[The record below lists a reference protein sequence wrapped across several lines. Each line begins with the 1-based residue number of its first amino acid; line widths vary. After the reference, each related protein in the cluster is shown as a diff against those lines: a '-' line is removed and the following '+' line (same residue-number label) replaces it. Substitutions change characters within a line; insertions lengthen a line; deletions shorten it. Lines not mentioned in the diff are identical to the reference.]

1 VTPSIVATATSGTG
15 EASLS
20 TQLARE
26 RTRAA
31 VERTRLAY
39 ERTLMAWVRTAAS
52 LISFGFT
59 IYKFFQYLHESGGRG
74 AVPRLLGAREF
85 ALVMMATGLITLVLA
100 TYQHQQGMKVM
111 RAQYPDLPVSVA
123 GWLATFV
130 ACLGILGLVLAT
142 LRQ

>member
-1 VTPSIVATATSGTG
+1 
-15 EASLS
+15 
-20 TQLARE
+20 
-26 RTRAA
+26 
-31 VERTRLAY
+31 
-39 ERTLMAWVRTAAS
+39 MAWVRTAAS

-59 IYKFFQYLHESGGRG
+59 IYKFFQYLHESSGQG

-123 GWLATFV
+123 SWLATFV